1 MTCMW
6 ESSRTVE
13 GMAKG
18 NILLRITKS
27 SHSMKE
33 SGIMTVSMGL
43 ANLPTKQV
51 AQTTRNVMKATLLKA
66 KDMAKADLS
75 SPTAQY

>member
-18 NILLRITKS
+18 NIPLRITKC

-43 ANLPTKQV
+43 ANLPTKPV
-51 AQTTRNVMKATLLKA
+51 AQTTRSVMKATL
-66 KDMAKADLS
+66 
-75 SPTAQY
+75 